1 MYCLPESLSDVT
13 TVATL
18 ALVAAVWSSTASASV
33 PDPNT
38 GLPSCTV
45 LPAESPNVAPVYIEV
60 DGQGRTYSTQFGDN
74 PLAPLASWRAYPPS
88 EAYESLCASGLSIA
102 FWGADGF
109 PTRPGRYI
117 DIVEFVNASSTPRN
131 YFLSAKEEESS
142 FIRAGKAGKGWQVT
156 PLRMRVPRSGP
167 DLVPVHRFL
176 GADEPGTITHF
187 FTADPIE
194 IAAWQAKA
202 QAPATATRWWTYEG
216 IAFYAP
222 KVSELNGVAT
232 CSNATD
238 RPVFRVSGV
247 GQGKTQ
253 PKFRYVGNVSTIA
266 SMKKVGYVVDVAA
279 FCALID

>member
-1 MYCLPESLSDVT
+1 MYCLRKPLS
-13 TVATL
+13 VAAT
-18 ALVAAVWSSTASASV
+18 VAAVWSSTASASA
-33 PDPNT
+33 PDPNA

-45 LPAESPNVAPVYIEV
+45 LPAESPNVSPVYIEV
-60 DGQGRTYSTQFGDN
+60 DGQGRTYSTQFTDD
-74 PLAPLASWRAYPPS
+74 PLAPRASWRAYPPS
-88 EAYESLCASGLSIA
+88 ELYELICASGVSIA

-117 DIVEFVNASSTPRN
+117 DIVEFVNATSTPGN

-142 FIRAGKAGKGWQVT
+142 FIRAGKAGSGWQVT
-156 PLRMRVPRSGP
+156 PLKMRVPRAAP

-187 FTADPIE
+187 LTADPTE
-194 IAAWQAKA
+194 FAVWQAKT

-216 IAFYAP
+216 VAFYAP
-222 KVSELNGVAT
+222 KVSNLNGAAACSDAT
-232 CSNATD
+232 FA
-238 RPVFRVSGV
+238 PVFRVSGV
-247 GQGKTQ
+247 AIGKTQ
-253 PKFRYVGNVSTIA
+253 PKFRYVGNTSTIS